1 MRPIRSLL
9 LYLVPIVLAAALF
22 GPWLYWSAQGLAQHW
37 HAFDKLSQA
46 PFHRYV
52 HRGLLLFALLGL
64 WPFLRTARIG
74 SLRELG
80 LGRGE
85 APGRMLSAGFALSFT
100 SLACVAF
107 LGIWAGARRFN
118 LDLSASALLGRTSN
132 AALSALVVAV
142 LEEVVFRGALFGAFR
157 KAHDWKVAL
166 FTSSAVYGLVHFF
179 AKPTPPT
186 EITWSSGL
194 QMLPEMMRGFTD
206 IRLLVPGLFILTLV
220 GMILGLAY
228 HQTGN
233 LYFSIGLHAGW
244 IFWLKIY
251 GAVTIARAGANT
263 WLWGSG
269 KLIDGWSTLII
280 VGPVL
285 LIMWLVQRNKPAL
298 THAR

>member
-1 MRPIRSLL
+1 M
-9 LYLVPIVLAAALF
+9 
-22 GPWLYWSAQGLAQHW
+22 
-37 HAFDKLSQA
+37 
-46 PFHRYV
+46 
-52 HRGLLLFALLGL
+52 LLFALLGL
-64 WPFLRTARIG
+64 WPFLRTIQIG

-85 APGRMLSAGFALSFT
+85 APGRKLSAGFALSFT

-118 LDLSASALLGRTSN
+118 FDLSASALLGKTSN
-132 AALSALVVAV
+132 AALSAFVVAV
-142 LEEVVFRGALFGAFR
+142 LEEVIFRGALFGAFR
-157 KAHDWKVAL
+157 KAHNWKVAL

-194 QMLPEMMRGFTD
+194 QLLPEMMRGFTD
-206 IRLLVPGLFILTLV
+206 LRLLVPGFFILALA

-228 HQTGN
+228 HQTGS

-244 IFWLKIY
+244 IFWLKLY
-251 GAVTIARAGANT
+251 GAVTVEQAGANI

-269 KLIDGWSTLII
+269 KLTDGWSTLT
-280 VGPVL
+280 VLVPVFIL
-285 LIMWLVQRNKPAL
+285 MWLVPRNKPAM